1 MKIDVV
7 EVTENEDGSAN
18 ISLDFDAEALQFV
31 IQAFMTRALTEA
43 VDSYEQSLDSSDG

>member
-18 ISLDFDAEALQFV
+18 ISLDFDAEALQRIVQDFV
-31 IQAFMTRALTEA
+31 TRALTE
-43 VDSYEQSLDSSDG
+43 VVNSYEQSLDSSDG